1 MVSGTTRLA
10 VVLVALIA
18 VAVSY
23 AQAPGKQ
30 KQHKW
35 ADSFDSYKT
44 RIRPLSATA
53 AKACETQLRRVLE
66 VIDANQVCA
75 VDSECT
81 LVREEPFGQA
91 VPVRTEGV
99 HTVTAAMTVFRAS
112 CNNEAMQTVYN
123 SEFVHAPACVQS
135 LCMVKTFFKK

>member
-10 VVLVALIA
+10 TVFVALIA

-30 KQHKW
+30 HKW
-35 ADSFDSYKT
+35 ADSFDSYKA
-44 RIRPLSATA
+44 RIRPLSTTA
-53 AKACETQLRRVLE
+53 AKACEMQLRRVLE
-66 VIDANQVCA
+66 VIDASQTCA

-81 LVREEPFGQA
+81 LAREEPFGQA
-91 VPVRTEGV
+91 VPVRTGGV
-99 HTVTAAMTVFRAS
+99 HTVTAAMTAFRAS
-112 CNNEAMQTVYN
+112 CNNEAMQAVYN

-135 LCMVKTFFKK
+135 RCMVKTSFKK